1 MSSGRFVVHLP
12 VRVANLAAARRFAR
26 TLTRALSFFPNLEAA
41 GTTGWNELRYAGVSG
56 AVEGTG
62 CGVSCGVGGRRHGRV
77 RDRHRD
83 GSGGGGGGRRRG
95 GGVATLAPGL
105 SRWAT
110 PCRLLV
116 CFRHIARG

>member
-26 TLTRALSFFPNLEAA
+26 TLTRALSFFPNIEAA

-62 CGVSCGVGGRRHGRV
+62 CGVSCGGAGDATVVSGIDTGTGRAVAAVAAAGVVASPPWPRACQGGPLHAGYLCV
-77 RDRHRD
+77 
-83 GSGGGGGGRRRG
+83 S
-95 GGVATLAPGL
+95 AT
-105 SRWAT
+105 
-110 PCRLLV
+110 
-116 CFRHIARG
+116 